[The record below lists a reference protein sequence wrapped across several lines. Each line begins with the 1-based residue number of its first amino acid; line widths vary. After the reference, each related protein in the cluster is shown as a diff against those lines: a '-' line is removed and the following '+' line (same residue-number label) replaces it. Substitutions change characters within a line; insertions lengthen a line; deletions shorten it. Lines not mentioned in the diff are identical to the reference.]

1 MDPSA
6 SSPSTSS
13 GQAGHGRPDAL
24 LLRSTLKSG
33 SRGVDRVYSIAAIAE
48 PILGLDRRSRE
59 RAFIRQQPHNW
70 LFVTLNPRD
79 TLYFPH
85 GHPLDG
91 APRYRWVEMEAEI
104 CEFGFLVE
112 GALETVYL
120 ASIPRPQKQ
129 PTWRELPGQL

>member
-1 MDPSA
+1 MD
-6 SSPSTSS
+6 
-13 GQAGHGRPDAL
+13 RPDAL

-33 SRGVDRVYSIAAIAE
+33 SRGSDRVYSIAAIAE

-59 RAFIRQQPHNW
+59 RAFIRQQPRDW

-91 APRYRWVEMEAEI
+91 APRYRWVTMEEHI
-104 CEFGFLVE
+104 CQFGFLVE
-112 GALETVYL
+112 GAEETTYL
-120 ASIPRPQKQ
+120 ASIPRPQKR
-129 PTWRELPGQL
+129 PTWRELSGQL